1 MAQKGDRTTTYV
13 TFALSVRHP
22 TILGSCSAAMPKM
35 IIIIVVIGAVTALA
49 MFAILWKLSTRQPK
63 KAEKLEKGDILKQ
76 LLALSELEEGGGK
89 PTPRPARVEKASQVP
104 KSPPP
109 KAIGRTSCAT

>member
-1 MAQKGDRTTTYV
+1 
-13 TFALSVRHP
+13 
-22 TILGSCSAAMPKM
+22 MPKM
-35 IIIIVVIGAVTALA
+35 IIIVVIGAVTALA
-49 MFAILWKLSTRQPK
+49 MFAILLKLGTHQPN

-76 LLALSELEEGGGK
+76 LLALSELEERGAK
-89 PTPRPARVEKASQVP
+89 PTPRPARVENASQAP